1 MLAEGLMALAQF
13 AGQTVAAAA
22 ITDAWEGARHKF
34 ARLLGRGDP
43 KKIRVAERW
52 LAETH
57 EQLTAAADGDLEP
70 ACAAQAQRW
79 QGRFADLLDE
89 DPDIEADLRALV
101 EEIRTQL
108 PVAVVSA
115 ADHSFAAGGPVSF
128 TASDG
133 RVAAGVIHG
142 GVSTGNPPSPGPGQ
156 GEPGPG
162 PR

>member
-1 MLAEGLMALAQF
+1 MPGEILIALAQW

-22 ITDAWEGARHKF
+22 VTDVWESARQKF

-43 KKIRVAERW
+43 RKTEVAERW

-57 EQLTAAADGDLEP
+57 QQLTGAASAELGS
-70 ACAAQAQRW
+70 ARAAQAQRW

-89 DPDIEADLRALV
+89 DPGIEAELRALV
-101 EEIRTQL
+101 EEIQAEL
-108 PVAVVSA
+108 PAGLVSA
-115 ADHSFAAGGPVSF
+115 ADHSVAAGGNMAIGATS
-128 TASDG
+128 G
-133 RVAAGVIHG
+133 GVAAGVIHG
-142 GVSTGNPPSPGPGQ
+142 DVSAGNPPRPGPGK